1 MLRNTLLT
9 FTLLAAATLAG
20 CSKSTPE
27 TGAAPADSA
36 GAVTSEAPAAPSA
49 DSAAAA
55 TAAVPSA
62 DSAAAAA
69 APAMPAGELPASL
82 TSDLGVT
89 PAQATAGTGAVLAYA
104 QNKLP
109 ASDYQKVAGSLPGG
123 GTASLDAAKAAGVD
137 TGSITDVAGLNAA
150 LGKLGIPPET
160 ASKFVPE
167 VTKYLGQVGGPEVS
181 SLVSGLF

>member
-1 MLRNTLLT
+1 MMRNTLLT
-9 FTLLAAATLAG
+9 YTLLAAATLAG
-20 CSKSTPE
+20 CSKSSPE

-69 APAMPAGELPASL
+69 APAGELPASL

>member
-1 MLRNTLLT
+1 MMRNTLLT
-9 FTLLAAATLAG
+9 YTLLAAATLAG
-20 CSKSTPE
+20 CNKSAPE

-36 GAVTSEAPAAPSA
+36 GAVTSEAPAAASA
-49 DSAAAA
+49 DSAAK
-55 TAAVPSA
+55 AAVPSA
-62 DSAAAAA
+62 DSAAAAT

-82 TSDLGVT
+82 TSDIGVT

-109 ASDYQKVAGSLPGG
+109 ASDFQKVAGSLPGG
-123 GTASLDAAKAAGVD
+123 GTASLDAAKAAGID
-137 TGSITDVAGLNAA
+137 AASITDVTGLNAA